1 MSTTNDFW
9 QDNFTGT
16 FETNPIAKI
25 VYKREFF
32 DISVMKIGARTV
44 TTITSDGNV
53 VIREYK
59 ADSRKV
65 YSTRKT
71 TCSIDAFNKLCNQ
84 FENCINNATSWDM
97 YVDDCSEELRLV
109 YKFGREQKVDRGLGD
124 ENTRIATIFY
134 DFMEEID
141 HERN

>member
-16 FETNPIAKI
+16 FETNPITKI

-32 DISVMKIGARTV
+32 DISIMKIGARTV
-44 TTITSDGNV
+44 TTITPDGNV

-71 TCSIDAFNKLCNQ
+71 TCSIDAFNKLCNR